1 MMNDCQNGDMRD
13 LLPGYVHGT
22 LSAADRSAV
31 TTHLETCADC
41 ATEAGLIANASR
53 AFPVPV
59 LDVER
64 IVKALPSAPR
74 HSNRGWLAGGAWR
87 AAAAIGLLALGAYS
101 VVAVRARFSAA
112 SRQTAAAS
120 APTTSTAVAA
130 TSPRAVPVIDA
141 PPRAIAPAAA
151 SGTRAQGMS
160 FGGGLSDL
168 SDEQLDALLAEL
180 NALDSL
186 PSAEPESHLTPIVP
200 MADGGHNAR

>member
-1 MMNDCQNGDMRD
+1 MNDCQNGDMRD

-31 TTHLETCADC
+31 ATHLATCADC
-41 ATEAGLIANASR
+41 SAEAGLIGTASR

-74 HSNRGWLAGGAWR
+74 HSSGGWLAGGAWR
-87 AAAAIGLLALGAYS
+87 AAAAIGLLALGAYAM
-101 VVAVRARFSAA
+101 VAVRARFNAV

-120 APTTSTAVAA
+120 APATNAAVAA
-130 TSPRAVPVIDA
+130 TSPRAVPVIDTPA
-141 PPRAIAPAAA
+141 RVIEPAAA
-151 SGTRAQGMS
+151 SGPRAQGMS

-186 PSAEPESHLTPIVP
+186 PSVEPESHLIPIVP